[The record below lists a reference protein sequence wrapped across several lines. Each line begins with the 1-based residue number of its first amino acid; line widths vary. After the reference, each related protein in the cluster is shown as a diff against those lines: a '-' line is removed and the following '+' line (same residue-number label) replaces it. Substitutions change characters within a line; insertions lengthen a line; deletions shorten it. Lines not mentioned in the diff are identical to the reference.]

1 MNTNNLNI
9 FFILPIFVTLFLGL
23 LSYLLFVDLFHG
35 FLFLVLKGI
44 QHTLG
49 VFFRHLLTLL
59 LLLLLLLLVLTLLV
73 LLLLLLLLLVLLLLL
88 LFLLPLVLLL
98 VFAFILLE
106 DG

>member
-9 FFILPIFVTLFLGL
+9 FFILPIFVTLLFGL

-35 FLFLVLKGI
+35 LFFLVLKGI

-59 LLLLLLLLVLTLLV
+59 LLLLLLLLVLILLV
-73 LLLLLLLLLVLLLLL
+73 LLLLLLILLVLLVLLL
-88 LFLLPLVLLL
+88 V
-98 VFAFILLE
+98 
-106 DG
+106 